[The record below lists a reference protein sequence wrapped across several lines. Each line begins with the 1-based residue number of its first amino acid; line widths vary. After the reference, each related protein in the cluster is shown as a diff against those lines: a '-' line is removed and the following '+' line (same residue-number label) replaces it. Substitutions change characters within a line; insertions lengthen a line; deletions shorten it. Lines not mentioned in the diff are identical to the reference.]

1 VHMATEPEPQST
13 GVGNNLSMSTEAQLN
28 AFRARLDGEK
38 ISTIKVI
45 PGFLFRNGKE
55 REVRSFHGRGVMV
68 YSLDWADDCLVPK
81 DDEFLLEKHTE
92 TYRKGLEARD
102 QLLDRI
108 NVVEIL
114 GMVRDIWGRG
124 EIRHEG
130 SKAVLWCNY
139 TFTKEEIKG
148 IDHPGYISHG
158 TPMGGDYDCGP
169 RTEYYRTGKW
179 LALSSEVREQ
189 IRVDFGNMKFPEPQN
204 LPGNETNPYKGFASE
219 NTELR
224 EFFLDFYQGLRV
236 TQHISNDTI
245 PKQIW
250 YRPDNLVI
258 WVTVPS
264 ILVPYYDQC
273 LTDWGYRSDSKEFT
287 WFDQSTSQQEIMD
300 YLSGK
305 LEALRIAEQLPPQ
318 VEALELAKIGEL
330 RKRGLLVEK

>member
-1 VHMATEPEPQST
+1 MATEPEPQST

-148 IDHPGYISHG
+148 IEIVTGGVIANVVNS
-158 TPMGGDYDCGP
+158 TPFRAM
-169 RTEYYRTGKW
+169 
-179 LALSSEVREQ
+179 
-189 IRVDFGNMKFPEPQN
+189 
-204 LPGNETNPYKGFASE
+204 
-219 NTELR
+219 
-224 EFFLDFYQGLRV
+224 
-236 TQHISNDTI
+236 
-245 PKQIW
+245 
-250 YRPDNLVI
+250 LVAMI
-258 WVTVPS
+258 
-264 ILVPYYDQC
+264 I
-273 LTDWGYRSDSKEFT
+273 
-287 WFDQSTSQQEIMD
+287 
-300 YLSGK
+300 
-305 LEALRIAEQLPPQ
+305 
-318 VEALELAKIGEL
+318 
-330 RKRGLLVEK
+330 GLLIAGFFRWMKERPPKKINIADYRDDGDTPFSME